1 MAEPAPMPTAAVN
14 PATPVWPWSEAAHA
28 QMAAARGARPPAK
41 RVQVDR
47 VGVGRVGVGRVGA
60 DTVRV
65 GGVLLDPLTHAQ
77 VVARV
82 MAALERGTGGHLVTP
97 NVDICRAAARDPSL
111 RALIDAA
118 ELAVADGMP
127 LVWASRL
134 LGRPLPERVTGADL
148 IWSLS
153 AAAAARGV
161 PVYLVGGP
169 PGVAEAA
176 RDALCGRHPGLNV
189 EGVHA
194 PPYGFETSPAALAEV
209 RGRLVAARPSL
220 VFVGLGF
227 PRQDRLVAQLR
238 ADLPGAW
245 FVGCGAAIA
254 FAAGS
259 VRRAPGWM
267 GDHGLEWLFRLIS
280 EPQRLARR
288 YLVDD
293 LPFALRLLS
302 GALLRRAFGSR
313 SRH

>member
-1 MAEPAPMPTAAVN
+1 M
-14 PATPVWPWSEAAHA
+14 
-28 QMAAARGARPPAK
+28 
-41 RVQVDR
+41 
-47 VGVGRVGVGRVGA
+47 
-60 DTVRV
+60 
-65 GGVLLDPLTHAQ
+65 GGVLLDRLTEAQ

-82 MAALERGTGGHLVTP
+82 TAAIECGTGGHVVTP
-97 NVDICRAAARDPSL
+97 NVDICRAAACDPSL
-111 RALIDAA
+111 RALIDTA

-148 IWSLS
+148 IWSLTG
-153 AAAAARGV
+153 AAAARGL
-161 PVYLVGGP
+161 PVYLIGGP

-176 RDALCGRHPGLNV
+176 RDALRGRYPGLV
-189 EGVHA
+189 VAGVHA
-194 PPYGFETSPAALAEV
+194 PPYGFETDPAALAEV

-227 PRQDRLVAQLR
+227 PRQDRLIAQLR

-293 LPFALRLLS
+293 LPFALRLLP
-302 GALLRRAFGSR
+302 GALLRRVYGRARQRWGSR
-313 SRH
+313 S

>member
-1 MAEPAPMPTAAVN
+1 MAEPAHARPAAVG
-14 PATPVWPWSEAAHA
+14 PAAPVRQCLEAVRSPVAGA
-28 QMAAARGARPPAK
+28 GTARAGTAAARA
-41 RVQVDR
+41 
-47 VGVGRVGVGRVGA
+47 GR
-60 DTVRV
+60 VRV
-65 GGVLLDPLTHAQ
+65 GGVLLDPLTEAQ

-82 MAALERGTGGHLVTP
+82 MAAAERGTGGHVVTP

-148 IWSLS
+148 IWSLTG
-153 AAAAARGV
+153 AAAAREL
-161 PVYLVGGP
+161 PVYLIGGP
-169 PGVAEAA
+169 PGVAAAA
-176 RDALCGRHPGLNV
+176 RDALCERHPGLV
-189 EGVHA
+189 VAGVHA
-194 PPYGFETSPAALAEV
+194 PPYGFETDPAALAEV
-209 RGRLVAARPSL
+209 RERLVAARPSL

-227 PRQDRLVAQLR
+227 PRQDRLIAELR
-238 ADLPGAW
+238 TGLPGAW

-293 LPFALRLLS
+293 LPFAFRILS
-302 GALLRRAFGSR
+302 GALLRRVIGTRASR
-313 SRH
+313 RVRRKD

>member
-1 MAEPAPMPTAAVN
+1 M
-14 PATPVWPWSEAAHA
+14 
-28 QMAAARGARPPAK
+28 
-41 RVQVDR
+41 DR